1 MKQNSV
7 LIQFTGI
14 ALKGVESMT
23 SSKGFNFSYTL
34 YRLIQMETNFK
45 SEQREVTVSESI
57 LLFWRDFVIQRI
69 AAVGIQKV
77 VKQFNE
83 NIM

>member
-1 MKQNSV
+1 
-7 LIQFTGI
+7 
-14 ALKGVESMT
+14 
-23 SSKGFNFSYTL
+23 
-34 YRLIQMETNFK
+34 METNFK
-45 SEQREVTVSESI
+45 SEQGEVTVSESI

-69 AAVGIQKV
+69 AAVGIQIV

>member
-1 MKQNSV
+1 
-7 LIQFTGI
+7 
-14 ALKGVESMT
+14 
-23 SSKGFNFSYTL
+23 
-34 YRLIQMETNFK
+34 METNFK
-45 SEQREVTVSESI
+45 SEQGEVTVSESI

-77 VKQFNE
+77 VKQFNK